1 MTNERLRVKGEFIKL
16 LLLEDLRD
24 YDPSYDPYVYIARS
38 HLALQNLDK
47 ITAQVKEFI
56 GVRSGLVSID
66 AKDRCLGQ
74 IEFQDLDFIGNDY
87 FEDGGKYVTGEEFEK
102 KGISLEIVYRERRFE
117 GLDLSYY
124 EPSDRLITY
133 LRLHREMERTW
144 INPYTRDIVIRS
156 GDGKIL
162 WDPHDEFLAVRE
174 SELRDYLAA
183 RERGLLI
190 VRYSER
196 ILETHHALEGLPAPF
211 QRPTKHGRQAWIID
225 KAPLNPD
232 QTMYFSRLWE
242 AFWISPAS
250 KPQRWDAE
258 IRGEFKGSVLF
269 ILRNGEQTSYGSGR
283 DSYFEI
289 ISFRSTLLRSLIGMP
304 HNRIHWASLTLCDL
318 MYADGSHLPGCIN
331 TEGQF
336 QSFFG
341 LIAKLDVGKQ
351 RHIAAYS
358 EPWKGKPSR
367 EFIQVNIDAEFP
379 KTRPLAWT
387 ISKVLAEA
395 NGPWQ
400 DRFGETLL
408 LTPPEDGPLD
418 IMGPTTFDF
427 EELADKMLELQKLI
441 IPEDSIDTVK
451 NGVDLSSLAS
461 SPEAY
466 NQIRSIGYVR
476 LLFRRFPPETREG
489 SADVLSLVNEL
500 RNCKGHPKNIGPV
513 LERFKLTESTPRAA
527 YLEVLRRL
535 AEFLTGFRIVTE
547 KALDVVI
554 SPSHRDP
561 TEDPWYQL
569 NIATRYFASGDLV
582 T

>member
-242 AFWISPAS
+242 AFGFLRPPNHRDGTQRFEESSRAVSYSSLGTANKPVTAADATATS
-250 KPQRWDAE
+250 K
-258 IRGEFKGSVLF
+258 
-269 ILRNGEQTSYGSGR
+269 
-283 DSYFEI
+283 
-289 ISFRSTLLRSLIGMP
+289 SFRSVR
-304 HNRIHWASLTLCDL
+304 HCFVAS
-318 MYADGSHLPGCIN
+318 
-331 TEGQF
+331 
-336 QSFFG
+336 
-341 LIAKLDVGKQ
+341 
-351 RHIAAYS
+351 
-358 EPWKGKPSR
+358 
-367 EFIQVNIDAEFP
+367 
-379 KTRPLAWT
+379 
-387 ISKVLAEA
+387 
-395 NGPWQ
+395 
-400 DRFGETLL
+400 
-408 LTPPEDGPLD
+408 
-418 IMGPTTFDF
+418 
-427 EELADKMLELQKLI
+427 
-441 IPEDSIDTVK
+441 
-451 NGVDLSSLAS
+451 
-461 SPEAY
+461 
-466 NQIRSIGYVR
+466 
-476 LLFRRFPPETREG
+476 
-489 SADVLSLVNEL
+489 
-500 RNCKGHPKNIGPV
+500 
-513 LERFKLTESTPRAA
+513 
-527 YLEVLRRL
+527 
-535 AEFLTGFRIVTE
+535 
-547 KALDVVI
+547 
-554 SPSHRDP
+554 
-561 TEDPWYQL
+561 
-569 NIATRYFASGDLV
+569 
-582 T
+582 